1 MLRRFFALLALAALS
16 FAFQDSLA
24 TLKLTREKFDSN
36 ISYYATQEFTRLQ
49 PGIALPTIGS
59 TARPIFL
66 AMSDAGRAS
75 VVKELGLAAKSFLMS
90 PAFETAYNASL
101 KSQHNAVDHGLK
113 VTDTSAELEASAKS
127 GNAQGLEAKAQAM
140 MREQY
145 RKVALDQVKQ
155 ASSLDASML
164 QMMAS
169 SMKDIMESI
178 PPANAAEK
186 TQHAQARTLLAEA
199 VKLAPS
205 NIAAAREKYKAGS
218 LLAVYLDGNNGGGAQ
233 VDQAKKEQQLNY
245 NKRAFRPNLKLK
257 LLAFAVEAKTV
268 DFKAATHARGS
279 NTIFANPAYEKKS
292 PLWKLL
298 YRLGPTGTS
307 SAIGIA
313 QSWAAEL

>member
-1 MLRRFFALLALAALS
+1 MVRRFFALLALGALS

-24 TLKLTREKFDSN
+24 TLKLTRDKFDSN
-36 ISYYATQEFTRLQ
+36 ISYYATQEFATLR

-66 AMSDAGRAS
+66 AMSDAGRAA

-113 VTDTSAELEASAKS
+113 VTDSSAELEESAKS
-127 GNAQGLEAKAQAM
+127 GNLQGLEAKAQAM
-140 MREQY
+140 MRDQY
-145 RKVALDQVKQ
+145 RQVALDQVKQ
-155 ASSLDASML
+155 VSSLDASTL

-186 TQHAQARTLLAEA
+186 AQHAQARTLLAEA

-218 LLAVYLDGNNGGGAQ
+218 LLAVYLDGNNSGGAQ
-233 VDQAKKEQQLNY
+233 VDQAKKDQQLNY
-245 NKRAFRPNLKLK
+245 KRRAFRPNLKLK
-257 LLAFAVEAKTV
+257 LLAFAAEAKTV
-268 DFKAATHARGS
+268 DFKAVTQARGPL
-279 NTIFANPAYEKKS
+279 TVFVNPAYEKKS

-307 SAIGIA
+307 SATGIA